1 MEVIMM
7 FMYEVRKRKKCQG
20 IKRLMNGWQK
30 QLLEEGDY
38 SNPLFLIDPRRE
50 KPRMKNIYP
59 VFFTKTD
66 TVILVEVPDLEILTE
81 GKNMVNAIEMAR
93 DAIELKCVSMEDDG
107 MEIPMPSEISELD
120 IANGTFAEDGSTVVS
135 LVDIDSEEYRRK
147 IDTRAVR
154 KNVTIPSWLN
164 YEAEHAGINVSKVL
178 QEALMNVLNVQRNF

>member
-1 MEVIMM
+1 
-7 FMYEVRKRKKCQG
+7 
-20 IKRLMNGWQK
+20 
-30 QLLEEGDY
+30 
-38 SNPLFLIDPRRE
+38 
-50 KPRMKNIYP
+50 MKNIYP

-107 MEIPMPSEISELD
+107 MEIPLPSEISELD